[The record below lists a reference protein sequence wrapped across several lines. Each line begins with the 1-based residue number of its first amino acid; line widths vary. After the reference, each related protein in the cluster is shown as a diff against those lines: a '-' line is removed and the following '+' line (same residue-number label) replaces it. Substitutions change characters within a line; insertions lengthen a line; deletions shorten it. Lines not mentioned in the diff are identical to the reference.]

1 MSTTSN
7 KELMETAFP
16 FEGTYDGCR
25 VRILSK
31 GNRRLVFI
39 RLQNGRVMIA
49 NADRAQINIAN
60 SDWLMGDAQ
69 RKAFAALAGIP
80 FAEVRKAIAE
90 RKRLDEERQRA
101 RDIDRCLEE
110 AQRLGLQVKAP
121 QARRP
126 RKAGAK

>member
-1 MSTTSN
+1 MSTTNN
-7 KELMETAFP
+7 KELMESAFP

-25 VRILSK
+25 VRILGE
-31 GNRRLVFI
+31 GNRRLAFI

-49 NADRAQINIAN
+49 KPDRGQINIAN

-80 FAEVRKAIAE
+80 FAEVRKAIAA
-90 RKRLDEERQRA
+90 RKRLDEEKQRA
-101 RDIDRCLEE
+101 RDIDRCLKE
-110 AQRLGLQVKAP
+110 AQRLGLEVKAP